1 MTAAERWLLVVAGLI
16 VGMLCSCAAYR
27 LGVASGQQQASHVC
41 LDACER
47 QATARIDDLL
57 AKLAARGLSAR

>member
-1 MTAAERWLLVVAGLI
+1 MTAAERWLPVVAGAI
-16 VGMLCSCAAYR
+16 AGMLTTCAAYR
-27 LGVASGQQQASHVC
+27 AGVVSGHSQVAKVC

-47 QATARIDDLL
+47 QATARIDELL